1 MTATES
7 GTDTEFPSQK
17 LTNISTSE
25 AIDSGATAPGKK
37 KTSAWGLFK
46 EMTVTVKLSALWL
59 TFVLVGAIY
68 AKIDGWVGGALPLQD
83 PFFQGVDFRTGE
95 RSALPNEG
103 PSAGHILGTD
113 ILSRDTFARI
123 VLGGWTSLI
132 VAGTAAACGVI
143 VGGFLGT
150 FVGYVRGKTE
160 TVIMSIIDVILA
172 FPALV
177 LLLAMVSIFKV
188 RNLFIIALVIGLLS
202 IPAYTRVA
210 RANTLAIANREF
222 VHAAQA
228 IGTKKF
234 KILFREIIPNVLPT
248 LLAYALVA
256 AAFVIVVEGTLSFLG
271 LSVQPPEPTWGNM
284 INEGRKDI
292 KQTIFPVL
300 WPSLALS
307 FTVLSLN
314 QVGDWLQK
322 RKAFRSSAL

>member
-1 MTATES
+1 MTTTES
-7 GTDTEFPSQK
+7 TDPGFPSER
-17 LTNISTSE
+17 LTRVSTAL
-25 AIDSGATAPGKK
+25 AIDAAATTPGKK
-37 KTSAWGLFK
+37 KTSMFGLFR
-46 EMTVTVKLSALWL
+46 EMPITVKLATLWL
-59 TFVLVGAIY
+59 LFVLFGAIY
-68 AKIDGWVGGALPLQD
+68 AKIYGWTGEVLPFPD
-83 PFFQGVDFRTGE
+83 PFYQGYDPRTGIE
-95 RSALPNEG
+95 TAGPNEG
-103 PSAGHILGTD
+103 PSAAHVLGTD
-113 ILSRDTFARI
+113 VLSRDSFARI

-143 VGGFLGT
+143 IGGFLGT

-160 TVIMSIIDVILA
+160 TVIMSMIDVVLA

-188 RNLFIIALVIGLLS
+188 RNLFVIAIVIGLLS
-202 IPAYTRVA
+202 VPAYTRVA

-248 LLAYALVA
+248 LLSYALVA

-292 KQTIFPVL
+292 KQTLQPVL

-322 RKAFRSSAL
+322 RAAYRSSAL

>member
-17 LTNISTSE
+17 LTKVSTAV
-25 AIDSGATAPGKK
+25 AIDAAATSPGKK
-37 KTSAWGLFK
+37 KTTPLGLFK
-46 EMTVTVKLSALWL
+46 EMPITVKLSALWL
-59 TFVLVGAIY
+59 SFVFFGAIY
-68 AKIDGWVGGALPLQD
+68 AKIDGWIGGALPLKD

-95 RSALPNEG
+95 RSTSPNES
-103 PSAGHILGTD
+103 PSWSNLLGTD
-113 ILSRDTFARI
+113 ILSRDTFSRI

-143 VGGFLGT
+143 IGGFLGT

-188 RNLFIIALVIGLLS
+188 RNLFVIAIVIGLLS
-202 IPAYTRVA
+202 VPAYTRVA

-322 RKAFRSSAL
+322 RAAFRASAL

>member
-7 GTDTEFPSQK
+7 GTDTDASNSE
-17 LTNISTSE
+17 LTTSKVT
-25 AIDSGATAPGKK
+25 AAAPVAPGAKK
-37 KTSAWGLFK
+37 ATLRSIFG
-46 EMTVTVKLSALWL
+46 EMPVTVKFATLWL
-59 TFVLVGAIY
+59 LFVFFGAIY
-68 AKIDGWVGGALPLQD
+68 AKIDGAIGGALPLKD
-83 PFFQGVDFRTGE
+83 PYFGGVDFRTGE
-95 RSALPNEG
+95 RFTVSNEA
-103 PSAGHILGTD
+103 PSLSNLLGTD
-113 ILSRDTFARI
+113 NIGRDTFSRI
-123 VLGGWTSLI
+123 MLGGWTSII
-132 VAGTAAACGVI
+132 VAGTAASFGVI

-160 TVIMSIIDVILA
+160 TIIMSIMDVILA

-188 RNLFIIALVIGLLS
+188 RNLLVISVVIGFLS

-284 INEGRKDI
+284 ISEGRKDV

-314 QVGDWLQK
+314 QVGDFLQ
-322 RKAFRSSAL
+322 RRAAFRSSAL

>member
-1 MTATES
+1 MTAT
-7 GTDTEFPSQK
+7 
-17 LTNISTSE
+17 
-25 AIDSGATAPGKK
+25 DSGAEIEYPSDDLTRVSTVLQIDAAATTPGKK
-37 KTSAWGLFK
+37 KTTPLGLFR
-46 EMTVTVKLSALWL
+46 EMPFTVKLAALWL
-59 TFVLVGAIY
+59 AFVFFGAIY
-68 AKIDGWVGGALPLQD
+68 AKIDGWIGGGLPLKD
-83 PFFQGVDFRTGE
+83 PFFQGVNFRTGE
-95 RSALPNEG
+95 RSALPNES
-103 PSAGHILGTD
+103 PSLDHYLGTD

-123 VLGGWTSLI
+123 MLGGWTSII

-143 VGGFLGT
+143 FGGFIGS

-188 RNLFIIALVIGLLS
+188 RNLFVIAVVIGLLS
-202 IPAYTRVA
+202 VPAYTRVS

-314 QVGDWLQK
+314 QVGDFLQ
-322 RKAFRSSAL
+322 RRAAFRGSAL